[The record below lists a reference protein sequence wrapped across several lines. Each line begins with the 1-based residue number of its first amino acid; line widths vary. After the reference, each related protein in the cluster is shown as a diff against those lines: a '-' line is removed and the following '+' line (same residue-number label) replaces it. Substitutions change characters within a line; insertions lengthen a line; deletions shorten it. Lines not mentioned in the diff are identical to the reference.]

1 MWSFFS
7 WIRDLISDYTWFWSG
22 WGSSSSKSNTILLIG
37 LDDAGKT
44 TLTGRLTQN
53 RLIQAQPTGN
63 PSTHEIRIDS
73 TLLAITD
80 VGGHQQARR
89 LWRDYMYSSTRL
101 IFVVDASNRDR
112 IPEARYELFNVL
124 KDDEAKFIPILVLA
138 NKIDNT
144 QMALSEAELIDQLQI
159 ASYLCVEKPR
169 MKLCMCS
176 IKLNEG
182 FADGLKWLIKQEIRI
197 DE

>member
-7 WIRDLISDYTWFWSG
+7 WMRETLMEYAWFWRG
-22 WGSSSSKSNTILLIG
+22 WGSSSSKTNTILLIG

-63 PSTHEIRIDS
+63 PSTHEIRIGS
-73 TLLAITD
+73 TLLAMTD

-101 IFVVDASNRDR
+101 IFVVDASNRKR

-124 KDDEAKFIPILVLA
+124 KDDETRNIPILVLA
-138 NKIDNT
+138 NKIDNVET
-144 QMALSEAELIDQLQI
+144 ALSEFELIDQLQI
-159 ASYLCVEKPR
+159 SSYLHGDHPR

-176 IKLNEG
+176 ITRNEG
-182 FADGLKWLIKQEIRI
+182 FADGLKWLIKQEIKL

>member
-1 MWSFFS
+1 MLSFFS
-7 WIRDLISDYTWFWSG
+7 WMYEKFFEYAWFWR
-22 WGSSSSKSNTILLIG
+22 GSSSSKTNTILLIG

-53 RLIQAQPTGN
+53 RLFQASPTSK
-63 PSTHEIRIDS
+63 PSTHEIQIGS

-80 VGGHQQARR
+80 VGGHAQARR

-101 IFVVDASNRDR
+101 IFVVDASNRAR

-124 KDDEAKFIPILVLA
+124 KDDETQYVPILILA

-144 QMALSEAELIDQLQI
+144 QSALSEFELIDALQI
-159 ASYLCVEKPR
+159 GQYLHGDNPR

-176 IKLNEG
+176 IMRNEG
-182 FADGLKWLIKQEIRI
+182 FSDGLKWLIKQEVKSK
-197 DE
+197 D